1 MGRQGFPGW
10 SYGLRYLY
18 YPAGRIR
25 TGCHAQGGAFT
36 LNRILLLCLTGLSLL
51 AGTAWSGPFF
61 DPFLERFQVGTYHN
75 PADILLEHGFP
86 NDLLEPVRLDT
97 VWTAA
102 AHRVLSASGTD
113 ADSYFTRRLLKQ
125 HLDEAGETAWLS
137 RMEGVVRQ
145 LESGSI
151 DGDWEKDNAPL
162 QAERWTRAVFNHL
175 ESGRVMQAAALAIRL
190 RDKGGDLGLTDRE
203 IFVWDLRAKLLFRL
217 SGNNPVVTGTSWPSM
232 LTLGPFDTGN
242 AWALW
247 IAHCRDIGAEPLASA
262 MATEK
267 WGRHLARISRTHL
280 TPDELYESGLSREF
294 KCGLGAVLFKGAARD
309 SHFLKFP
316 VPPEDN
322 SMQGLWIR
330 GRRLQAGGAPAVYE
344 ELASRSDIRPGWSM
358 DVWRRAS
365 ELRLLKGQW
374 DQGLDDLK
382 QALQLAALGHGHNS
396 TRRRLRQWNEQA
408 LVLALAQDDVAT
420 ARILRD
426 LGEGNFMGKDLE
438 AFVREIVHW
447 SEILDPG
454 TASPPVSG
462 EGLPDQAR
470 QLIETGQAPDLGPV
484 EGARQE
490 QFTLAARQSLW
501 ELWAT
506 WGITLANPE
515 AVSGRKRER
524 AILYRDDL
532 LDMAGKENPVHFE
545 KAALGVIARRLGDS
559 PVFDQILAQAFNRD
573 IGLATGGRTP
583 PEPSAVPEI
592 LPSLRGSELDR
603 HALLGFALVLGDMRG
618 ILAVAAELEG
628 RGLTLEEKR
637 RFLYPLPGTDSIFKA
652 IIDAESDPALLL
664 AVARNES
671 LFEPSVRSRAGAL
684 GWMQIMPFHYEDRG
698 ALPGEA
704 NWRNPGVSIRHGDGL
719 LRENSRRYG
728 GNPYLAIA
736 AYNAGPGAA
745 SRWKKQLGGSP
756 QRDIYLA
763 WIGYPETRHYVE
775 KVLIDR
781 EIYDWIIRAEF
792 PE

>member
-1 MGRQGFPGW
+1 
-10 SYGLRYLY
+10 
-18 YPAGRIR
+18 
-25 TGCHAQGGAFT
+25 
-36 LNRILLLCLTGLSLL
+36 LNRIILFCLTGLSLL
-51 AGTAWSGPFF
+51 AGTACSGPLF

-75 PADILLEHGFP
+75 PSDIELEHGFP
-86 NDLLEPVRLDT
+86 VDLMETARLDT
-97 VWTAA
+97 AWTAA
-102 AHRVLSASGTD
+102 AHKVLSARGAD
-113 ADSYFTRRLLKQ
+113 ADSYFTRRLLNQ
-125 HLDEAGETAWLS
+125 YLDEADETAWLS
-137 RMEGVVRQ
+137 RMMGVVKQ
-145 LESGSI
+145 LESGTI
-151 DGDWEKDNAPL
+151 DGDWEQDNDPL
-162 QAERWTRAVFNHL
+162 LAERSTRAVFIHL

-190 RDKGGDLGLTDRE
+190 RDRGRELGLADRE

-217 SGNNPVVTGTSWPSM
+217 AGNNPVVTGTSWPSM

-247 IAHCRDIGAEPLASA
+247 IAHCRDIGAKPLAPA

-280 TPDELYESGLSREF
+280 TPDELYESDLPQEF

-309 SHFLKFP
+309 SHFVKYPL
-316 VPPEDN
+316 PPEDN
-322 SMQGLWIR
+322 SLQGLWIR
-330 GRRLQAGGAPAVYE
+330 GRRLQSGGDPAVYE
-344 ELASRSDIRPGWSM
+344 ELAIRSDIRPGWRM

-374 DQGLDDLK
+374 EQGLDDLE

-426 LGEGNFMGKDLE
+426 LGLENFKGKDQE
-438 AFVREIVHW
+438 AFVRETGHW
-447 SEILDPG
+447 AELLDPG
-454 TASPPVSG
+454 TGSPPVPG
-462 EGLPDQAR
+462 DGLPDQAR

-484 EGARQE
+484 EVARQE
-490 QFTLAARQSLW
+490 QFNLAARQSLW

-524 AILYRDDL
+524 AIIYRDAL
-532 LDMAGKENPVHFE
+532 LSMGAWKDPVQME

-559 PVFDQILAQAFNRD
+559 PVFDKILAQAFDRD

-583 PEPSAVPEI
+583 PEPSAVPEM

-603 HALLGFALVLGDMRG
+603 HALLGFALALGDMRG
-618 ILAVAAELEG
+618 ILAVATELEE
-628 RGLTLEEKR
+628 RGLTPEEKR
-637 RFLYPLPGTDSIFKA
+637 RFLYPLPDTGA
-652 IIDAESDPALLL
+652 IYAAISEADSDPALLL

-698 ALPGEA
+698 ALPGGA

-719 LRENSRRYG
+719 LRENSRRYEG
-728 GNPYLAIA
+728 DPYLAVA

-745 SRWKKQLGGSP
+745 SRWEKQLGGSP

-792 PE
+792 SE